1 MSPAKPFPEG
11 QYADLPN
18 GYRIHYLEQGSG
30 PVVVFLHGSG
40 SGASGYSNFKQNYPV
55 LADAGYRVIVPD
67 HIGYGYSDKPDDV
80 QYHLDFFVECI
91 KQTLDALG
99 VHRCTLVGNS
109 LGGAIA
115 IKFALD
121 YPAMTD
127 KLVLMAPGGIENQP
141 DYFTMPGM
149 AMMKEVFMSPEPV
162 TPERMKAFFR
172 KAFVV
177 NPDCVDDALVQERWA
192 TMQLQNPQ
200 VIKTM
205 VVPNMEGR
213 LGELQCPV
221 LAFWGINENM
231 MPETGIMKLAK
242 HIRHIR
248 LVLVSQCGHWVQLE
262 HRDMFNRATLDFLQH
277 G

>member
-1 MSPAKPFPEG
+1 MSSAKPFPEG
-11 QYADLPN
+11 QYVDLPN
-18 GYRIHYLEQGSG
+18 SYRMHYLEQGDGS
-30 PVVVFLHGSG
+30 VVVFLHGSG
-40 SGASGYSNFKQNYPV
+40 SGASGYSNFKQNYPY

-91 KQTLDALG
+91 KQTLDALE
-99 VHRCTLVGNS
+99 VKTCTLVGNS

-121 YPAMTD
+121 YPQMME

-149 AMMKEVFMSPEPV
+149 AMMKEVFMAAEPV
-162 TPERMKAFFR
+162 TPARMKAFFQ

-177 NPDCVDDALVQERWA
+177 NPDCVDDALVQERWE
-192 TMQLQNPQ
+192 TMKLQNQQ

-205 VVPNMEGR
+205 VVPNMEDR
-213 LGELQCPV
+213 LHEIACPV
-221 LAFWGINENM
+221 LAFWGVNENM
-231 MPETGIMKLAK
+231 MPETGIMKLARK
-242 HIRHIR
+242 IQHIR

-262 HRDMFNRATLDFLQH
+262 HAGMFNRATLDFLDH